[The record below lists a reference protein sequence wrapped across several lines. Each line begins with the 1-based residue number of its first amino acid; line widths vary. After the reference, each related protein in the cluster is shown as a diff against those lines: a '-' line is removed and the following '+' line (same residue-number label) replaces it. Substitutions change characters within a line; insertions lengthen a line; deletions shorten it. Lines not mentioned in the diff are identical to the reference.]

1 MHRCQGEQT
10 ARPRYEVAGVLKQF
24 LGKYKEKHPIGAHQQ
39 RVLNALFRCQTK
51 DSGWHRRKCEVCGY
65 TDYRYNGC
73 RNRHC
78 PKCQWGRQQT
88 WIGKLKGLLLRVGYY
103 QVVFT
108 IPEMLNGLMRSN
120 EKSMYDLLF
129 EASSE
134 TLETFSKDERYL
146 GAEMGIVGVLHTW
159 GQTLNYHVH
168 THYLVTSG
176 GLTKRGTWKWA
187 KGGGNY
193 LFPVKAMSRVFRGKY
208 IGKLEKMY
216 EEGKLEFYGESE
228 KYRKKGEF
236 RKLVRKLWEQLFFIY
251 AEAPLGRVERVVEY
265 LGQYV
270 YKVAISPWRIEEV
283 DEEKVRI
290 RYKDNRDGGKE
301 KRMWLGGAEFVRR
314 YLAHILP
321 KGYKKVRYYGLFSN
335 RARKGKLE
343 EARRQIGIEEE
354 DEAEGYAEKCPE
366 CGKGKMRV
374 VEVVYGRRDLPRERI
389 WMDSS

>member
-1 MHRCQGEQT
+1 MHRHRGEPT
-10 ARPRYEVAGVLKQF
+10 ARPRYDVAQVLKQF
-24 LGKYKEKHPIGAHQQ
+24 LDKYKEKHRIGAHPQN
-39 RVLNALFRCQTK
+39 VLNALFRCQTK
-51 DSGWHRRKCEVCGY
+51 ESGWHQRKCDACGY

-78 PKCQWGRQQT
+78 PKCQWGRQQK
-88 WIGKLKGLLLRVGYY
+88 WIEKLKGLLLRVGYY

-108 IPEMLNGLMRSN
+108 IPEELNGLMRSN
-120 EKSMYDLLF
+120 MAKMYDLLF

-134 TLETFSKDERYL
+134 TLEVFSKDERYL

-168 THYLVTSG
+168 AHYLVTSG
-176 GLTKRGTWKWA
+176 GLRKGGTWKWA

-193 LFPVKAMSRVFRGKY
+193 LFPVKAMSRLFRGKY
-208 IGKLEKMY
+208 MEKLEKAY
-216 EEGKLEFYGESE
+216 KRGELEFYGESE
-228 KYRKKGEF
+228 KYRDKVEF
-236 RKLVRKLWEQLFFIY
+236 HKMVNKLWGQLFYIY
-251 AEAPLGRVERVVEY
+251 AEPPLGRVERVVEY

-283 DEEKVRI
+283 EDGKVRI

-301 KRMWLGGAEFVRR
+301 KRMWLKGEEFVGR
-314 YLAHILP
+314 YIAHILP

-343 EARRQIGIEEE
+343 EARKQIGIREEE
-354 DEAEGYAEKCPE
+354 EEGGYEEKCPE
-366 CGKGKMRV
+366 CGKGRMRV
-374 VEVVYGRRDLPRERI
+374 IEVEYRRSEIPNVAI